1 MKKQEDKKTMD
12 PNEAAIFEWTHGKSR
27 NLRALLCSLDQVI
40 WANSRWTKC
49 GMHQLVTFTDVK
61 KMYRKA
67 CLAVHPD
74 KQTGTDN
81 EVLSKLIFTELNDG
95 WRIFQEDE
103 GQQ

>member
-49 GMHQLVTFTDVK
+49 
-61 KMYRKA
+61 
-67 CLAVHPD
+67 
-74 KQTGTDN
+74 
-81 EVLSKLIFTELNDG
+81 LSLIH
-95 WRIFQEDE
+95 I
-103 GQQ
+103 